1 MSDPIASQPN
11 DPTDAEIV
19 DAEIVDAEI
28 VDAEIVDAEL
38 VDSGDA
44 ARQLDDLDF
53 LDFENERGSEVDD
66 FTSEMHRAEELV
78 EHDVDALLAE
88 RDSFKDIALRL
99 QADFENYRKRVAA
112 QQIDEVDRAT
122 GKIAEAILP
131 VLDACEAAFA
141 HGVEGVESIWS
152 ALIGVL
158 QKQGLEALDL
168 ANQPFD
174 PGVADAVLHEP
185 GDDSEPPVVAE
196 VLRTGYRWK
205 GRVLRPAMVKV
216 RG

>member
-1 MSDPIASQPN
+1 MTTNADHLDPIEP
-11 DPTDAEIV
+11 D
-19 DAEIVDAEI
+19 
-28 VDAEIVDAEL
+28 
-38 VDSGDA
+38 
-44 ARQLDDLDF
+44 
-53 LDFENERGSEVDD
+53 DFENERGSEVDD
-66 FTSEMHRAEELV
+66 FTSETTRPRSPADSADATGSPDSVEAAEELF
-78 EHDVDALLAE
+78 EHDVHALLAE

-99 QADFENYRKRVAA
+99 QADFENYRKRVAV
-112 QQIDEVDRAT
+112 QQNDDVDRAT

-141 HGVEGVESIWS
+141 HGVAGVEPIWS
-152 ALIGVL
+152 SLLGIL

-174 PGVADAVLHEP
+174 PSVAEAVLHEP
-185 GDDSEPPVVAE
+185 GDDGEALITE